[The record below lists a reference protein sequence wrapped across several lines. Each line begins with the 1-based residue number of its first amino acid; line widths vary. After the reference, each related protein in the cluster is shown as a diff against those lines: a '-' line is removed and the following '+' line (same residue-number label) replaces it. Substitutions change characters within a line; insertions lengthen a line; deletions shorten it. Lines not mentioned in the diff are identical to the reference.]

1 MKIKTVFFSLNIIA
15 STFTFANPPK
25 STTKKSTTAK
35 KDITIKTA
43 KPTSTTPSIG
53 PDAIKF
59 EKSNTTENIV
69 VDGKDI
75 LLAGNDNK
83 LTITGNVGK
92 ILITGKNNDITIV
105 AVNEITIT
113 GSGNF
118 VSWEKTNNTNAK
130 PIIQDKGGYNNVE
143 KRSGN
148 AQTRD
153 EN

>member
-1 MKIKTVFFSLNIIA
+1 MKKQSLFLSILFI
-15 STFTFANPPK
+15 TGVIVFANPPK
-25 STTKKSTTAK
+25 TTTTKKTTTK
-35 KDITIKTA
+35 KTTTT
-43 KPTSTTPSIG
+43 KPVATTPSVA

-59 EKSNTTENIV
+59 SQSNATEDIV

-75 LLAGNDNK
+75 LLSGSNNK

-105 AVNEITIT
+105 SVNEITIT

-118 VSWEKTNNTNAK
+118 VSWEKTNNTVAK
-130 PIIQDKGGYNNVE
+130 PTIIDKGGYNNVE

>member
-1 MKIKTVFFSLNIIA
+1 MKKQSLFLGALIMA
-15 STFTFANPPK
+15 SVFTFANPPK
-25 STTKKSTTAK
+25 TTTKKTTTVK
-35 KDITIKTA
+35 KTTTTKTT
-43 KPTSTTPSIG
+43 KPVVASPSVAA
-53 PDAIKF
+53 DAVKF
-59 EKSNTTENIV
+59 DKSNATEDIV

-75 LLAGNDNK
+75 LLSGNDNK

-118 VSWEKTNNTNAK
+118 VSWEKTNNANAK
-130 PIIQDKGGYNNVE
+130 PVIQDKGGYNNVE

-148 AQTRD
+148 AQTKD